1 MRARPGRGRATRT
14 TSPVGTRRSTRL
26 PRWFDTRSSR
36 SFVKTT
42 LGTMGTSPFKMC
54 HAREPR
60 KEILGEIGF
69 VPRARAASETEIMN
83 LGLPF
88 VKMCA
93 RHGKQSVENLVQ
105 CQTQNLELFPPVKS
119 SQISFVLS
127 SCTNQ
132 DRAMPAWFATHNQ
145 RPTRRLS
152 PPRYEDGCQRR
163 YHRRVG
169 FHRRVQWRV
178 QARPGAVQRVGK
190 PARRYSR
197 EAPGWD
203 GCRR

>member
-14 TSPVGTRRSTRL
+14 TSPVRTRRSTRL

-36 SFVKTT
+36 SSVKTT

-69 VPRARAASETEIMN
+69 VPRAPAASETEIMN
-83 LGLPF
+83 LGLPSEN
-88 VKMCA
+88 VCTTRQTVCRKLVHA
-93 RHGKQSVENLVQ
+93 RKLRCHPVESDIVW
-105 CQTQNLELFPPVKS
+105 
-119 SQISFVLS
+119 LS